1 LILIFFDNRP
11 KAYNLYQYRVQGTR
25 YRVQGTGYKV
35 QGTRYRVQG
44 TRYRVQGTGYK
55 VQGTGYRGNKY
66 FENTH
71 HAEGLIL
78 DTPEHKSENIKYKIG
93 YGSSLNHDLKNVK
106 IGEIVQIF
114 CKNALLATF
123 INKKGEKMDF

>member
-25 YRVQGTGYKV
+25 YRVQGTGYK
-35 QGTRYRVQG
+35 VQG